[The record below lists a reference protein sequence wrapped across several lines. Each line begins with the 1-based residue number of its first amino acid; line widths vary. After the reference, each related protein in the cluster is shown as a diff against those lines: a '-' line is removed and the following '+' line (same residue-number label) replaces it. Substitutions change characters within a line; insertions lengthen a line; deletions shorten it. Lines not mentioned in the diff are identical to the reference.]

1 MKIFLKMGT
10 KNQAELTTFLSNI
23 NIPKLS
29 EDKLKHCEEDFKKK
43 RFIRFSEMHAK
54 WQISR

>member
-29 EDKLKHCEEDFKKK
+29 EDKLKHCEEDFLKKI
-43 RFIRFSEMHAK
+43 FIRFSEMHAK
-54 WQISR
+54 